1 MSTLWLWSEETPII
15 IFSASLLVKVAALS
29 RNPSDFAVL
38 PSIVIGSDPVSGHDV
53 KLIIRLFI

>member
-1 MSTLWLWSEETPII
+1 MLVVVRDTYYFLA
-15 IFSASLLVKVAALS
+15 ASLLVKVAALS
-29 RNPSDFAVL
+29 RNPSDFAVS